1 MPSYVTVLTQLH
13 SNMKKRSIF
22 PIASST
28 LLIAAGIFCIVLS
41 LSTRSLIGTLFIA
54 RMLLFCGFVHALSLF
69 TTKDWKLAVRR
80 IPPVIVPI
88 LIGILIL
95 VNDSARARG
104 LTVMLMIFF
113 VLDGFFK
120 IIASVG
126 QDVKVN
132 NIGIVSAALSFLLAI
147 FLAANFPS
155 VPLPLLGL
163 FLGLDLISMAV
174 VPFAGRERRRGLI

>member
-1 MPSYVTVLTQLH
+1 
-13 SNMKKRSIF
+13 MKKRAIF

-28 LLIAAGIFCIVLS
+28 LLVIAGIVCILLALTS
-41 LSTRSLIGTLFIA
+41 RSLIGTLFIA
-54 RMLLFCGFVHALSLF
+54 RMLLFCGFVHALNLF
-69 TTKDWKLAVRR
+69 TARGWKTILRR
-80 IPPVIVPI
+80 IPPVIVPL

-104 LTVMLMIFF
+104 LTVVLMIFF

-120 IIASVG
+120 IIASTE
-126 QDVKVN
+126 QDQKMN
-132 NIGIVSAALSFLLAI
+132 NIGLVSAALSFLLAI

-163 FLGLDLISMAV
+163 FLGLDLISMAA
-174 VPFAGRERRRGLI
+174 VPLAWRSRRFD

>member
-1 MPSYVTVLTQLH
+1 
-13 SNMKKRSIF
+13 
-22 PIASST
+22 
-28 LLIAAGIFCIVLS
+28 
-41 LSTRSLIGTLFIA
+41 
-54 RMLLFCGFVHALSLF
+54 
-69 TTKDWKLAVRR
+69 
-80 IPPVIVPI
+80 
-88 LIGILIL
+88 
-95 VNDSARARG
+95 
-104 LTVMLMIFF
+104 MLMIFF

-126 QDVKVN
+126 QDVKIN

-174 VPFAGRERRRGLI
+174 VPFGGRERRRELI

>member
-1 MPSYVTVLTQLH
+1 MSSYVTVLMQLH
-13 SNMKKRSIF
+13 SNMKKRAFF

-28 LLIAAGIFCIVLS
+28 LLVVAGILCIILS
-41 LSTRSLIGTLFIA
+41 LTTRSLIGTLFIA
-54 RMLLFCGFVHALSLF
+54 RMLLFCGFVHALNLF
-69 TTKDWKLAVRR
+69 TARGWKLFIRR
-80 IPPVIVPI
+80 IPPVIVPV

-120 IIASVG
+120 IIASLG
-126 QDVKVN
+126 EDVKIN
-132 NIGIVSAALSFLLAI
+132 NISLVGAALSFLLAI

-174 VPFAGRERRRGLI
+174 VPLAGRERKKGLT